1 MHPRSA
7 FWGPAARVA
16 RTEGTGT
23 VSFTQCHFDSWDC
36 HFDGK
41 KDYTHNGTACIDQAG
56 GTLILSMNEFTGGSA
71 TAAHARTHVEVGA
84 AASKTIVTG
93 NVITGTLGI
102 KREGKAGKVAVAN
115 NLDDSPADEEF

>member
-41 KDYTHNGTACIDQAG
+41 KDYPIDPTRFYG
-56 GTLILSMNEFTGGSA
+56 FVPSDTTIPVLSDQRIEQSVRAF
-71 TAAHARTHVEVGA
+71 
-84 AASKTIVTG
+84 I
-93 NVITGTLGI
+93 
-102 KREGKAGKVAVAN
+102 
-115 NLDDSPADEEF
+115 